1 MARPVGEEDNN
12 KIPKAISR
20 PEGGW
25 FAKIWDERKS
35 GQKKMIKL
43 GRSVPFTVWIS
54 PYKIGD
60 NGGLNNEPES
70 EMIESLKLIKLPPS
84 KAFTIWAIKEKLTA
98 DTQEIIESIPEEAFQ
113 DESTEEKLNK
123 EFRLTPFT
131 IWTTEQA
138 LSDSRIIN
146 IQLISSNEKADN
158 QLADVVLDKQDEN
171 VSIKEENKNQI
182 QSHPFPVYSVIC
194 SLVLLVFIGWM
205 FVKASQLNDLKTQQ
219 ASLKISLGEKEKEIG
234 EKDEM
239 ISKAKQ
245 DNVNLKNT
253 LSDERLR
260 AKSAALNAQEVKRLE
275 LKKSND
281 RLQEKISEIKALS
294 EQMRI
299 NKVNFDNQKN
309 TLTKLSDSLRTQISK
324 LKNENTKYIESL
336 DRSQMETEMA
346 NKKNDTLLK
355 EVSEL
360 NDSLRDS
367 QKNMKSLQLDSD
379 KKVREM
385 ENMITKF
392 QESLKKELN
401 EKADIKANLKT
412 SESQLKESQIKNQE
426 LRKRIT
432 ELEEAESS
440 DQ

>member
-1 MARPVGEEDNN
+1 M
-12 KIPKAISR
+12 
-20 PEGGW
+20 
-25 FAKIWDERKS
+25 
-35 GQKKMIKL
+35 
-43 GRSVPFTVWIS
+43 
-54 PYKIGD
+54 
-60 NGGLNNEPES
+60 
-70 EMIESLKLIKLPPS
+70 
-84 KAFTIWAIKEKLTA
+84 
-98 DTQEIIESIPEEAFQ
+98 
-113 DESTEEKLNK
+113 
-123 EFRLTPFT
+123 
-131 IWTTEQA
+131 
-138 LSDSRIIN
+138 
-146 IQLISSNEKADN
+146 
-158 QLADVVLDKQDEN
+158 
-171 VSIKEENKNQI
+171 
-182 QSHPFPVYSVIC
+182 
-194 SLVLLVFIGWM
+194 
-205 FVKASQLNDLKTQQ
+205 
-219 ASLKISLGEKEKEIG
+219 
-234 EKDEM
+234 
-239 ISKAKQ
+239 
-245 DNVNLKNT
+245 
-253 LSDERLR
+253 R

-299 NKVNFDNQKN
+299 NEVNFNNQKN

>member
-1 MARPVGEEDNN
+1 M
-12 KIPKAISR
+12 
-20 PEGGW
+20 
-25 FAKIWDERKS
+25 
-35 GQKKMIKL
+35 
-43 GRSVPFTVWIS
+43 
-54 PYKIGD
+54 
-60 NGGLNNEPES
+60 
-70 EMIESLKLIKLPPS
+70 
-84 KAFTIWAIKEKLTA
+84 
-98 DTQEIIESIPEEAFQ
+98 
-113 DESTEEKLNK
+113 
-123 EFRLTPFT
+123 
-131 IWTTEQA
+131 
-138 LSDSRIIN
+138 
-146 IQLISSNEKADN
+146 
-158 QLADVVLDKQDEN
+158 
-171 VSIKEENKNQI
+171 
-182 QSHPFPVYSVIC
+182 
-194 SLVLLVFIGWM
+194 
-205 FVKASQLNDLKTQQ
+205 
-219 ASLKISLGEKEKEIG
+219 
-234 EKDEM
+234 
-239 ISKAKQ
+239 
-245 DNVNLKNT
+245 
-253 LSDERLR
+253 R

-324 LKNENTKYIESL
+324 LKNENTKYFESL

>member
-70 EMIESLKLIKLPPS
+70 VMIESVELIKLPPS

-113 DESTEEKLNK
+113 DESTKEKFNK
-123 EFRLTPFT
+123 ELRSTPFT

-146 IQLISSNEKADN
+146 IKLISSNEKADN
-158 QLADVVLDKQDEN
+158 QLADVVVVKQDEN
-171 VSIKEENKNQI
+171 GSIKEENKNQI

-219 ASLKISLGEKEKEIG
+219 ASLEISLD
-234 EKDEM
+234 EKDEI

-245 DNVNLKNT
+245 DNINLKNT
-253 LSDERLR
+253 LSDERLK

-360 NDSLRDS
+360 KNSLSDS

>member
-1 MARPVGEEDNN
+1 
-12 KIPKAISR
+12 
-20 PEGGW
+20 
-25 FAKIWDERKS
+25 
-35 GQKKMIKL
+35 
-43 GRSVPFTVWIS
+43 
-54 PYKIGD
+54 
-60 NGGLNNEPES
+60 
-70 EMIESLKLIKLPPS
+70 
-84 KAFTIWAIKEKLTA
+84 
-98 DTQEIIESIPEEAFQ
+98 
-113 DESTEEKLNK
+113 
-123 EFRLTPFT
+123 
-131 IWTTEQA
+131 
-138 LSDSRIIN
+138 
-146 IQLISSNEKADN
+146 
-158 QLADVVLDKQDEN
+158 
-171 VSIKEENKNQI
+171 
-182 QSHPFPVYSVIC
+182 
-194 SLVLLVFIGWM
+194 
-205 FVKASQLNDLKTQQ
+205 
-219 ASLKISLGEKEKEIG
+219 
-234 EKDEM
+234 
-239 ISKAKQ
+239 
-245 DNVNLKNT
+245 
-253 LSDERLR
+253 LR

>member
-70 EMIESLKLIKLPPS
+70 EMIESVELIKLPPS

-113 DESTEEKLNK
+113 DESTEEKLN
-123 EFRLTPFT
+123 EELRLTPFT

-146 IQLISSNEKADN
+146 IKLISSNEKADN
-158 QLADVVLDKQDEN
+158 QLADVVVVKQDEN
-171 VSIKEENKNQI
+171 GSIKEENKNQI
-182 QSHPFPVYSVIC
+182 QSHPFPVYSAIC
-194 SLVLLVFIGWM
+194 SLVLLVFIVWM

-219 ASLKISLGEKEKEIG
+219 ASLEISLD
-234 EKDEM
+234 EKDEI

-245 DNVNLKNT
+245 DNINLKNT
-253 LSDERLR
+253 LSDERLK

-360 NDSLRDS
+360 KNSLSDS

>member
-70 EMIESLKLIKLPPS
+70 EMIESVELIKLPPS

-123 EFRLTPFT
+123 ELRLTPFT

-158 QLADVVLDKQDEN
+158 QLADVVVVKQDEN
-171 VSIKEENKNQI
+171 GSIKEENKNQI

-194 SLVLLVFIGWM
+194 SLVLLVSIGWM

-219 ASLKISLGEKEKEIG
+219 ASLEISLD
-234 EKDEM
+234 EKDEI

-245 DNVNLKNT
+245 DNINLKNT
-253 LSDERLR
+253 LSDERLK

-360 NDSLRDS
+360 KNSLSDS

>member
-60 NGGLNNEPES
+60 NGGLNNEPEAV
-70 EMIESLKLIKLPPS
+70 MIESVELIKLPPS

-113 DESTEEKLNK
+113 DESTKEKFNK
-123 EFRLTPFT
+123 ELRSTPFT

-146 IQLISSNEKADN
+146 IKLISSNEKADN
-158 QLADVVLDKQDEN
+158 QLADVVVVKQDEN
-171 VSIKEENKNQI
+171 GSIKEENKNQI

-205 FVKASQLNDLKTQQ
+205 FVKASHLNDLKTQQ
-219 ASLKISLGEKEKEIG
+219 ASLEISLD
-234 EKDEM
+234 EKDEI

-245 DNVNLKNT
+245 DNINLKNT
-253 LSDERLR
+253 LSDERLK

-360 NDSLRDS
+360 KNSLSDS
-367 QKNMKSLQLDSD
+367 QKNMKSLQSDSD

>member
-1 MARPVGEEDNN
+1 MN
-12 KIPKAISR
+12 
-20 PEGGW
+20 
-25 FAKIWDERKS
+25 
-35 GQKKMIKL
+35 
-43 GRSVPFTVWIS
+43 
-54 PYKIGD
+54 
-60 NGGLNNEPES
+60 
-70 EMIESLKLIKLPPS
+70 
-84 KAFTIWAIKEKLTA
+84 
-98 DTQEIIESIPEEAFQ
+98 
-113 DESTEEKLNK
+113 
-123 EFRLTPFT
+123 
-131 IWTTEQA
+131 
-138 LSDSRIIN
+138 
-146 IQLISSNEKADN
+146 
-158 QLADVVLDKQDEN
+158 
-171 VSIKEENKNQI
+171 
-182 QSHPFPVYSVIC
+182 
-194 SLVLLVFIGWM
+194 
-205 FVKASQLNDLKTQQ
+205 
-219 ASLKISLGEKEKEIG
+219 
-234 EKDEM
+234 
-239 ISKAKQ
+239 
-245 DNVNLKNT
+245 
-253 LSDERLR
+253 
-260 AKSAALNAQEVKRLE
+260 
-275 LKKSND
+275 
-281 RLQEKISEIKALS
+281 
-294 EQMRI
+294 
-299 NKVNFDNQKN
+299 NQKN

>member
-70 EMIESLKLIKLPPS
+70 EMIESVELIKLPPS

-123 EFRLTPFT
+123 ELRLTPFT

-158 QLADVVLDKQDEN
+158 QLADVVVVKQDEN
-171 VSIKEENKNQI
+171 GSIKEENKNQI

-194 SLVLLVFIGWM
+194 SLVLLVSIGWM

-219 ASLKISLGEKEKEIG
+219 ASLEISLD
-234 EKDEM
+234 EKDEI

-245 DNVNLKNT
+245 DNINLKNT
-253 LSDERLR
+253 LSDERLK

-324 LKNENTKYIESL
+324 LKNENTKNIESL

-360 NDSLRDS
+360 KNSLSDS

>member
-70 EMIESLKLIKLPPS
+70 EMIESVELIKLPPS

-123 EFRLTPFT
+123 ELRLTPFT

-158 QLADVVLDKQDEN
+158 QLADVVVVKQDEN
-171 VSIKEENKNQI
+171 GSIKEENKNQI

-194 SLVLLVFIGWM
+194 SLVLLLSIGWM

-219 ASLKISLGEKEKEIG
+219 ASLEISLD
-234 EKDEM
+234 EKDEI

-245 DNVNLKNT
+245 DNINLKNT
-253 LSDERLR
+253 LSDERLK

-324 LKNENTKYIESL
+324 LKNENTKNIESL

-360 NDSLRDS
+360 KNSLSDS

>member
-1 MARPVGEEDNN
+1 M
-12 KIPKAISR
+12 
-20 PEGGW
+20 
-25 FAKIWDERKS
+25 
-35 GQKKMIKL
+35 
-43 GRSVPFTVWIS
+43 
-54 PYKIGD
+54 
-60 NGGLNNEPES
+60 
-70 EMIESLKLIKLPPS
+70 
-84 KAFTIWAIKEKLTA
+84 
-98 DTQEIIESIPEEAFQ
+98 
-113 DESTEEKLNK
+113 
-123 EFRLTPFT
+123 
-131 IWTTEQA
+131 
-138 LSDSRIIN
+138 
-146 IQLISSNEKADN
+146 
-158 QLADVVLDKQDEN
+158 
-171 VSIKEENKNQI
+171 
-182 QSHPFPVYSVIC
+182 
-194 SLVLLVFIGWM
+194 
-205 FVKASQLNDLKTQQ
+205 
-219 ASLKISLGEKEKEIG
+219 
-234 EKDEM
+234 
-239 ISKAKQ
+239 
-245 DNVNLKNT
+245 
-253 LSDERLR
+253 
-260 AKSAALNAQEVKRLE
+260 
-275 LKKSND
+275 
-281 RLQEKISEIKALS
+281 QEKISEIKALS

-324 LKNENTKYIESL
+324 LKNENTKNIESL

-360 NDSLRDS
+360 KNSLSDS

>member
-60 NGGLNNEPES
+60 NGGLNNEPEAV
-70 EMIESLKLIKLPPS
+70 MIESVELIKLPPS

-113 DESTEEKLNK
+113 DESTKEKFNK
-123 EFRLTPFT
+123 ELRSTPFT

-146 IQLISSNEKADN
+146 IKLISSNEKADN
-158 QLADVVLDKQDEN
+158 QLADVVVVKQDEN
-171 VSIKEENKNQI
+171 GSIKEENKNQI
-182 QSHPFPVYSVIC
+182 QSHPFPVYSAIC
-194 SLVLLVFIGWM
+194 SLVLLVFIVWM

-219 ASLKISLGEKEKEIG
+219 ASLEISLD
-234 EKDEM
+234 EKDEI

-245 DNVNLKNT
+245 DNVNLKTT
-253 LSDERLR
+253 LSDERLK

-360 NDSLRDS
+360 KNSLSDS
-367 QKNMKSLQLDSD
+367 QKNMKSLQSDSD

>member
-70 EMIESLKLIKLPPS
+70 EMIESVELIKLPPS

-113 DESTEEKLNK
+113 DESTKEKFNK
-123 EFRLTPFT
+123 ELRSTPFT

-146 IQLISSNEKADN
+146 IKLISSNEKADN
-158 QLADVVLDKQDEN
+158 QLADVVVVKQDEN
-171 VSIKEENKNQI
+171 GSIKEENKNQI

-219 ASLKISLGEKEKEIG
+219 ASLEISLD
-234 EKDEM
+234 EKDEI

-253 LSDERLR
+253 LSDERLK

-360 NDSLRDS
+360 KNSLSDS
-367 QKNMKSLQLDSD
+367 QKNMKSLQSDSD

>member
-70 EMIESLKLIKLPPS
+70 EMIESVELIKLPPS

-158 QLADVVLDKQDEN
+158 QLADVVVDKQDEN

-219 ASLKISLGEKEKEIG
+219 ASLKISLGEKDEI
-234 EKDEM
+234 

-260 AKSAALNAQEVKRLE
+260 AKSAALNAQEVKRAGAE
-275 LKKSND
+275 KSND

-360 NDSLRDS
+360 NDSKRFA
-367 QKNMKSLQLDSD
+367 
-379 KKVREM
+379 KKYEIATVR
-385 ENMITKF
+385 
-392 QESLKKELN
+392 
-401 EKADIKANLKT
+401 
-412 SESQLKESQIKNQE
+412 
-426 LRKRIT
+426 
-432 ELEEAESS
+432 
-440 DQ
+440 

>member
-70 EMIESLKLIKLPPS
+70 EMIESLELIKLPPS

-113 DESTEEKLNK
+113 DESTKEKFNK
-123 EFRLTPFT
+123 ELRSTPFT

-146 IQLISSNEKADN
+146 IKLISSNEKADN
-158 QLADVVLDKQDEN
+158 QLADVVVVKQDEN
-171 VSIKEENKNQI
+171 GSIKEENKNQI
-182 QSHPFPVYSVIC
+182 HSHPFPVYSVIC
-194 SLVLLVFIGWM
+194 SLVLLVSIGWM

-219 ASLKISLGEKEKEIG
+219 ASLEISLD
-234 EKDEM
+234 EKDEI

-245 DNVNLKNT
+245 DNINLKNT
-253 LSDERLR
+253 LSDERLK

-360 NDSLRDS
+360 KNSLSDS
-367 QKNMKSLQLDSD
+367 QKNMKSLQSDSD

>member
-70 EMIESLKLIKLPPS
+70 EMIESVELIKLPPS

-123 EFRLTPFT
+123 ELRSTPFT

-146 IQLISSNEKADN
+146 IKLISSNEKADN
-158 QLADVVLDKQDEN
+158 QLADVVVVKQDEN
-171 VSIKEENKNQI
+171 GSIKEENKNQI

-219 ASLKISLGEKEKEIG
+219 ASLEISLD
-234 EKDEM
+234 EKDEI

-245 DNVNLKNT
+245 DNINLKNT
-253 LSDERLR
+253 LSDERLK

-360 NDSLRDS
+360 KNSLSDS

>member
-70 EMIESLKLIKLPPS
+70 EMIESVELIKLPPS

-123 EFRLTPFT
+123 ELRSTPFT
-131 IWTTEQA
+131 IWTTEKA

-158 QLADVVLDKQDEN
+158 QLADVVVVKQDEN
-171 VSIKEENKNQI
+171 GSIKEENKNQI

-194 SLVLLVFIGWM
+194 SLVLLVSIGWM

-219 ASLKISLGEKEKEIG
+219 ASLEISLD
-234 EKDEM
+234 EKDEI

-253 LSDERLR
+253 LSDERLK

-281 RLQEKISEIKALS
+281 RLQEKISEIKVLS
-294 EQMRI
+294 EQMRT

-360 NDSLRDS
+360 KNSLSDS

-432 ELEEAESS
+432 ELEKAESS

>member
-1 MARPVGEEDNN
+1 
-12 KIPKAISR
+12 
-20 PEGGW
+20 
-25 FAKIWDERKS
+25 
-35 GQKKMIKL
+35 MIKL

-70 EMIESLKLIKLPPS
+70 EMIKSLELIKLPPS

-171 VSIKEENKNQI
+171 VSIKEENTNQI

-234 EKDEM
+234 EKDEI

-299 NKVNFDNQKN
+299 NEVNFNNQKN

-367 QKNMKSLQLDSD
+367 
-379 KKVREM
+379 
-385 ENMITKF
+385 
-392 QESLKKELN
+392 
-401 EKADIKANLKT
+401 
-412 SESQLKESQIKNQE
+412 
-426 LRKRIT
+426 
-432 ELEEAESS
+432 
-440 DQ
+440 

>member
-1 MARPVGEEDNN
+1 M
-12 KIPKAISR
+12 
-20 PEGGW
+20 
-25 FAKIWDERKS
+25 
-35 GQKKMIKL
+35 
-43 GRSVPFTVWIS
+43 
-54 PYKIGD
+54 
-60 NGGLNNEPES
+60 
-70 EMIESLKLIKLPPS
+70 
-84 KAFTIWAIKEKLTA
+84 
-98 DTQEIIESIPEEAFQ
+98 
-113 DESTEEKLNK
+113 
-123 EFRLTPFT
+123 
-131 IWTTEQA
+131 
-138 LSDSRIIN
+138 
-146 IQLISSNEKADN
+146 
-158 QLADVVLDKQDEN
+158 
-171 VSIKEENKNQI
+171 
-182 QSHPFPVYSVIC
+182 
-194 SLVLLVFIGWM
+194 
-205 FVKASQLNDLKTQQ
+205 
-219 ASLKISLGEKEKEIG
+219 
-234 EKDEM
+234 
-239 ISKAKQ
+239 
-245 DNVNLKNT
+245 
-253 LSDERLR
+253 R

-309 TLTKLSDSLRTQISK
+309 TLTKLSDGLRTQISK
-324 LKNENTKYIESL
+324 LKNENTKYFESL

>member
-70 EMIESLKLIKLPPS
+70 VMIESVELIKLPPS

-113 DESTEEKLNK
+113 DESTKEKFNK
-123 EFRLTPFT
+123 ELRSTPFT

-146 IQLISSNEKADN
+146 IKLISSNEKADN
-158 QLADVVLDKQDEN
+158 QLADVVVVKQDEN
-171 VSIKEENKNQI
+171 GSIKEENKNQI

-194 SLVLLVFIGWM
+194 SLVLLVSIGWM

-219 ASLKISLGEKEKEIG
+219 ASLEISLD
-234 EKDEM
+234 EKDEI

-245 DNVNLKNT
+245 DNINLKNT
-253 LSDERLR
+253 LSDERLK

-360 NDSLRDS
+360 KNSLSDS

>member
-70 EMIESLKLIKLPPS
+70 EMIESVELIKLPPS

-113 DESTEEKLNK
+113 DESTEEKLN
-123 EFRLTPFT
+123 EELRLTPFT

-158 QLADVVLDKQDEN
+158 QLADVVVVKQDEN
-171 VSIKEENKNQI
+171 GSIKEENKNQI

-194 SLVLLVFIGWM
+194 SLVLLVSIGWM

-219 ASLKISLGEKEKEIG
+219 ASLEISLD
-234 EKDEM
+234 EKDEI

-245 DNVNLKNT
+245 DNINLKNT
-253 LSDERLR
+253 LSDERLK

-324 LKNENTKYIESL
+324 LKNENTKNIESL

-360 NDSLRDS
+360 KNSLSDS

>member
-70 EMIESLKLIKLPPS
+70 EMIESVELIKLPPS

-113 DESTEEKLNK
+113 DESTKEKFNK
-123 EFRLTPFT
+123 ELRSTPFT

-146 IQLISSNEKADN
+146 IKLISSNEKADN
-158 QLADVVLDKQDEN
+158 QLADVVVVKQDEN
-171 VSIKEENKNQI
+171 GSIKEENKNQI

-194 SLVLLVFIGWM
+194 SLVLLVSIGWM

-219 ASLKISLGEKEKEIG
+219 ASLEISLD
-234 EKDEM
+234 EKDEI

-245 DNVNLKNT
+245 DNINLKNT
-253 LSDERLR
+253 LSDERLK

-360 NDSLRDS
+360 KNSLSDS

>member
-70 EMIESLKLIKLPPS
+70 EMIESLELIKLPPS

-123 EFRLTPFT
+123 ELQLTPFT

-146 IQLISSNEKADN
+146 IQLTSSNEKADN
-158 QLADVVLDKQDEN
+158 QLADVVVVKQDEN
-171 VSIKEENKNQI
+171 GSIKEENKNQI

-194 SLVLLVFIGWM
+194 SLVLLVSIGWM

-219 ASLKISLGEKEKEIG
+219 ASLEISLD
-234 EKDEM
+234 EKDEI

-245 DNVNLKNT
+245 DNINLKNT
-253 LSDERLR
+253 LSDERLK

-309 TLTKLSDSLRTQISK
+309 TLTKLSDSLRAQISK

-360 NDSLRDS
+360 KNSLSDS
-367 QKNMKSLQLDSD
+367 QKNMKSLQSDSD

-432 ELEEAESS
+432 ELEKAESS

>member
-70 EMIESLKLIKLPPS
+70 EMIESVELIKLPPS
-84 KAFTIWAIKEKLTA
+84 KAFTIWAIKEKLAA

-113 DESTEEKLNK
+113 DESTEEKLN
-123 EFRLTPFT
+123 EELRLTPFT

-158 QLADVVLDKQDEN
+158 QLADVVVVKQDEN
-171 VSIKEENKNQI
+171 GSIKEENKNQI
-182 QSHPFPVYSVIC
+182 QSHPFPVYSAIC
-194 SLVLLVFIGWM
+194 SLVLLVFIVWM

-219 ASLKISLGEKEKEIG
+219 ASLEISLD
-234 EKDEM
+234 EKDEI

-245 DNVNLKNT
+245 DNINLKNT
-253 LSDERLR
+253 LSDERLK

-360 NDSLRDS
+360 KNSLSDS

>member
-43 GRSVPFTVWIS
+43 VRSVPFTVWIS

-70 EMIESLKLIKLPPS
+70 EMIESVELIKLPPS

-113 DESTEEKLNK
+113 DESTKEKFNK
-123 EFRLTPFT
+123 ELRSTPFT

-146 IQLISSNEKADN
+146 IKLISSNEKADN
-158 QLADVVLDKQDEN
+158 QLADVVVVKQDEN
-171 VSIKEENKNQI
+171 GSIKEENKNQI

-194 SLVLLVFIGWM
+194 SLVLLVFIVWM

-219 ASLKISLGEKEKEIG
+219 ASLEISLD
-234 EKDEM
+234 EKDEI

-245 DNVNLKNT
+245 DNINLKNT
-253 LSDERLR
+253 LSDERLK

-360 NDSLRDS
+360 KNSLSDS

>member
-1 MARPVGEEDNN
+1 M
-12 KIPKAISR
+12 
-20 PEGGW
+20 
-25 FAKIWDERKS
+25 
-35 GQKKMIKL
+35 
-43 GRSVPFTVWIS
+43 
-54 PYKIGD
+54 
-60 NGGLNNEPES
+60 
-70 EMIESLKLIKLPPS
+70 
-84 KAFTIWAIKEKLTA
+84 
-98 DTQEIIESIPEEAFQ
+98 
-113 DESTEEKLNK
+113 
-123 EFRLTPFT
+123 
-131 IWTTEQA
+131 
-138 LSDSRIIN
+138 
-146 IQLISSNEKADN
+146 
-158 QLADVVLDKQDEN
+158 
-171 VSIKEENKNQI
+171 
-182 QSHPFPVYSVIC
+182 
-194 SLVLLVFIGWM
+194 
-205 FVKASQLNDLKTQQ
+205 
-219 ASLKISLGEKEKEIG
+219 
-234 EKDEM
+234 
-239 ISKAKQ
+239 
-245 DNVNLKNT
+245 
-253 LSDERLR
+253 
-260 AKSAALNAQEVKRLE
+260 
-275 LKKSND
+275 
-281 RLQEKISEIKALS
+281 QEKISEIKALS

-360 NDSLRDS
+360 KNSLSDS

>member
-70 EMIESLKLIKLPPS
+70 EMIESVELIKLPLS
-84 KAFTIWAIKEKLTA
+84 KAFTIWAMKEKLTA

-123 EFRLTPFT
+123 ELRSTPFT

-146 IQLISSNEKADN
+146 IKLISSNEKADN
-158 QLADVVLDKQDEN
+158 QLADVVVVKQDEN
-171 VSIKEENKNQI
+171 GSIKEENKNQI

-194 SLVLLVFIGWM
+194 SLLLLVFIGWM

-219 ASLKISLGEKEKEIG
+219 ASLEISLD
-234 EKDEM
+234 EKDEI

-245 DNVNLKNT
+245 DNINLKNT
-253 LSDERLR
+253 LSDERLK

-281 RLQEKISEIKALS
+281 RLQEKISEIKVLS

-360 NDSLRDS
+360 KNSLSDS

>member
-60 NGGLNNEPES
+60 NGGLNNEPKS
-70 EMIESLKLIKLPPS
+70 VMIESVELIKLPPS
-84 KAFTIWAIKEKLTA
+84 KAFTIWAIKEKLTG

-113 DESTEEKLNK
+113 DESTKEKFNK
-123 EFRLTPFT
+123 ELRSTPFT

-146 IQLISSNEKADN
+146 IKLISSNEKADN
-158 QLADVVLDKQDEN
+158 QLADVVIVKQDEN
-171 VSIKEENKNQI
+171 RSIKEENKNQI

-194 SLVLLVFIGWM
+194 SLVLLVSIGWM

-219 ASLKISLGEKEKEIG
+219 ASLEISLD
-234 EKDEM
+234 EKDEI

-245 DNVNLKNT
+245 DNINLKNT
-253 LSDERLR
+253 LSDERLK

-360 NDSLRDS
+360 KNSLSDS